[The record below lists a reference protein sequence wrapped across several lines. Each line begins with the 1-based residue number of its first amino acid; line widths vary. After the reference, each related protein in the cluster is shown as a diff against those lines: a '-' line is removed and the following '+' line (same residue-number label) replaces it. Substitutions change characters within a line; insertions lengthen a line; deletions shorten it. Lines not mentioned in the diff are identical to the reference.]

1 MKKPTF
7 VLASAS
13 PARRQLLK
21 NAGIQAVICPSD
33 FDEGQIEMRDAAKLV
48 QVLAEGKANAV
59 AEFLRGNSHPQIPH
73 PNSCLVLGCDSILV
87 IDGEI
92 HGKPQDAE
100 EAISRWQKMRGKVG
114 ELYTGHALIDNRFDD
129 FNEAMDRSIVRCQ
142 VTKVHFAEV
151 TSRQIAAYVAT
162 GEPLAC
168 AGCFALEGKGGFF
181 IEKIEGCHTNVIG
194 LSLPLL
200 RQMLRETGYDVADF
214 WQS

>member
-1 MKKPTF
+1 MNIPTF

-13 PARRQLLK
+13 PARRSLL
-21 NAGIQAVICPSD
+21 NSAGIQAVICPSD
-33 FDEGQIEMRDAAKLV
+33 FDEGQIQMRDATQLV
-48 QVLAEGKANAV
+48 QVLAEGKAEAV
-59 AEFLRGNSHPQIPH
+59 ASFLLANSHPQIPN
-73 PNSCLVLGCDSILV
+73 PTSCLVLGCDSILV

-92 HGKPQDAE
+92 HGKPKDAE
-100 EAISRWQKMRGKVG
+100 EAILRWQKMCGKVG
-114 ELYTGHALIDNRFDD
+114 ALYTGHALIDTRFDSFD
-129 FNEAMDRSIVRCQ
+129 RAIERSIVRYQ

-181 IEKIEGCHTNVIG
+181 VEKIEGCHTNVIG

-200 RQMLRETGYDVADF
+200 RRMLGEMGYDVADF
-214 WQS
+214 WKF